1 MARQRLPAEERREQI
16 LEVAVKLFSR
26 NGFDRTTIREI
37 ARAAGINE
45 ATIYKHFET
54 KEELYDA
61 IIERFIEFGSQLL
74 KRTDLEKHEQLE
86 ELLSSVATE
95 LLGLMNRDTTLPR
108 LLLYSA
114 LQNHPFCERFYRE
127 ISSSFLGVLEER
139 LRQGQLENRYLD
151 SIDPVVT
158 ARSFLGMMVFYVISQ
173 HIVDAKQW
181 EPIDAGEY
189 ASQTIGIFLRGICTE
204 QEGRK

>member
-1 MARQRLPAEERREQI
+1 MARQRLPAEQRREQI
-16 LEVAVKLFSR
+16 LEAAVKLFSR

-54 KEELYDA
+54 KEKLYDA
-61 IIERFIEFGSQLL
+61 IIERFIEFGSQLI
-74 KRTDLEKHEQLE
+74 KRTDLEKHEQLP

-95 LLGLMNRDTTLPR
+95 LLGLMNKDTTLPR

-114 LQNHPFCERFYRE
+114 LQNHPFSERFYRE
-127 ISSSFLGVLEER
+127 ISSAFLGILEER
-139 LRQGQLENRYLD
+139 LRQGQLERRYRA
-151 SIDPVVT
+151 SIDT
-158 ARSFLGMMVFYVISQ
+158 AASARSFLGMMIFYVISQ
-173 HIVDAKQW
+173 HIVGAKRW

-189 ASQTIGIFLRGICTE
+189 ARQTVDIFLHGICTE
-204 QEGRK
+204 QEGGK